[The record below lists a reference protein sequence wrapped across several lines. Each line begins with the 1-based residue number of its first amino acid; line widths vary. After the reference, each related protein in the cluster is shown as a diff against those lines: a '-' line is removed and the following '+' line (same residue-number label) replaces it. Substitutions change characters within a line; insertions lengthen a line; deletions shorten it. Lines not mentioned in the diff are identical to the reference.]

1 MFVGRIVHQPYTV
14 ADLCYL
20 SEDAG
25 RNHLM
30 VERNDFIYAIEHEM
44 QPKYGVQNNNNNNNK
59 NNNINN
65 KKCTV
70 NNNKIINKINNVNN
84 KPSNKNTVFIN
95 YGPSVDTV
103 LCKSSFWLNCLHEDD
118 NIEQPVSLLIQGG
131 NGCGKTT
138 TAMHIAYSQSECPYV
153 AVLSPQSLVGKSG
166 HEVHFFISGLKSFLE
181 YPIFVVF
188 NCWKWWWSGKKSIR
202 FKVQENSPQIEP
214 CFIFVCPH
222 TGTRDEINSYKF
234 KSGSD

>member
-1 MFVGRIVHQPYTV
+1 
-14 ADLCYL
+14 
-20 SEDAG
+20 
-25 RNHLM
+25 M

-44 QPKYGVQNNNNNNNK
+44 QPKYGVQNNNSNNK
-59 NNNINN
+59 NN

-70 NNNKIINKINNVNN
+70 SNNRDNNKDNKINNANK
-84 KPSNKNTVFIN
+84 KPSNRNTVFIN

-138 TAMHIAYSQSECPYV
+138 TAMHIAYNQSECPYV

-166 HEVHFFISGLKSFLE
+166 HEV
-181 YPIFVVF
+181 
-188 NCWKWWWSGKKSIR
+188 
-202 FKVQENSPQIEP
+202 
-214 CFIFVCPH
+214 
-222 TGTRDEINSYKF
+222 
-234 KSGSD
+234 